1 MNTLKMTKL
10 PPSGAEYKEMCEMAR
25 QGHNICVFGKGSKI
39 QLLQKVQRE
48 VLNDYHAFCVKAY
61 LPSVTEKK
69 ILSHFGGM
77 LVDLG
82 YVAEINKV
90 TMA

>member
-1 MNTLKMTKL
+1 
-10 PPSGAEYKEMCEMAR
+10 MAK

-39 QLLQKVQRE
+39 QLLQKIQKE
-48 VLNDYHAFCVKAY
+48 VLGEYHAFQIKAY

-82 YVAEINKV
+82 LAEEI
-90 TMA
+90 

>member
-1 MNTLKMTKL
+1 VG
-10 PPSGAEYKEMCEMAR
+10 GAEYKEMCEMAR

-39 QLLQKVQRE
+39 QLLQRVQRE
-48 VLNDYHAFCVKAY
+48 ALGDYHAFHIKAY

-82 YVAEINKV
+82 YAS
-90 TMA
+90 